1 MNRDSADLCQR
12 HLRQSDRRS
21 ILATATFVEDYRN
34 LTNPLTN
41 RILLKCQEGVHVPFV
56 RKRNSEYIHD
66 ISQIFNFLL
75 HPTRFQSIWLKK
87 LTYPFRKIIN
97 QGVCFSIRI
106 FQLTS
111 FREQSTK
118 NGGKTLGFPHQSQDH
133 NTSPTK
139 PNKTPRATPAI
150 NFIPP
155 TTSTLILDEFVP
167 DLGELVEVDVDVALD
182 AEPVA
187 EIVVEL
193 ELEDEKIAIG
203 ILAIVVQVPPNKI
216 ISGLVKAEVKG

>member
-1 MNRDSADLCQR
+1 MS
-12 HLRQSDRRS
+12 HS
-21 ILATATFVEDYRN
+21 
-34 LTNPLTN
+34 
-41 RILLKCQEGVHVPFV
+41 
-56 RKRNSEYIHD
+56 SEKGTPSTYMT
-66 ISQIFNFLL
+66 SVNFSIFNSVPKYLAEKVNLSFSKNN
-75 HPTRFQSIWLKK
+75 QS
-87 LTYPFRKIIN
+87 R
-97 QGVCFSIRI
+97 SIRI

-139 PNKTPRATPAI
+139 PNKTPRVTPAI